1 MNPSGRTNTP
11 QQSSA
16 AVPPLPLETSPRTAS
31 SSGSQISSTGF
42 SSLSQ
47 SNSTISLLATSA
59 LTPQHTP
66 PPPVL
71 PTPTSLHTPRNPKTE
86 SEDNSSGSESVNWKL
101 PPKPKE
107 PGKQIT
113 QFTVHAQANTFWN
126 PKNKQT
132 AKSQAYLNA
141 VDLLERKSDAYARG
155 ALSKEEFFTEL
166 KRLDARE
173 ELKDALPTL
182 CNLIDKLKDNGELY
196 KYIISQTVIEEKAG
210 EKGNPLFRENRPG
223 ISLLSY
229 MIRRDINIQFKNDEG
244 WPFSEMAAQ
253 SIIAMDKSPV
263 FGKTRLKMTKEL
275 TQNENVKKDMKE
287 LTTDYINRVTHTL
300 FLRRGKLLTN
310 ETRELCQHFMTCCKE
325 AQFEMGKT
333 LRGAISFE
341 RLLFATL
348 FGLRC
353 VNAEF
358 VQAGLGLQTT
368 NTVYNNF
375 SVVFMM
381 LASTF
386 QASLNVLS
394 DPKATVD
401 EFTQSM
407 IPSLDVIINCLLLQ
421 RAQPPSP
428 PAALLKPPSVIDNI
442 TDSMSGLLGRKRKD

>member
-1 MNPSGRTNTP
+1 MNPPSRTNNLP
-11 QQSSA
+11 QSSA
-16 AVPPLPLETSPRTAS
+16 GVPPLPLDISPRAS
-31 SSGSQISSTGF
+31 TPSSGSQISSNG
-42 SSLSQ
+42 SILSQ
-47 SNSTISLLATSA
+47 SNSTISLLAANA
-59 LTPQHTP
+59 LTPQNTP
-66 PPPVL
+66 PPPML
-71 PTPTSLHTPRNPKTE
+71 PTPTSLHTPRNPKAE

-141 VDLLERKSDAYARG
+141 ADILERKSDAYGRG
-155 ALSKEEFFTEL
+155 TLSKEEFFTEL

-173 ELKDALPTL
+173 ELKDTLPTL
-182 CNLIDKLKDNGELY
+182 CRLIDNLNDKGELY
-196 KYIISQTVIEEKAG
+196 KFIISQTVTEEKAG

-229 MIRRDINIQFKNDEG
+229 MIRRDINAQFKSDEG

-253 SIIAMDKSPV
+253 SIIAMEKSPV

-275 TQNENVKKDMKE
+275 MLNENVQKDMKE

-300 FLRRGKLLTN
+300 FQRKGKLLTN
-310 ETRELCQHFMTCCKE
+310 ETRELCLHFITCCKE
-325 AQFEMGKT
+325 IQFEMGKT
-333 LRGAISFE
+333 TRGAISFE

-368 NTVYNNF
+368 NIIYNNF

-381 LASTF
+381 LASKF
-386 QASLNVLS
+386 QACLNTLT
-394 DPKATVD
+394 DPKATLD
-401 EFTQSM
+401 EFTQSI
-407 IPSLDVIINCLLLQ
+407 IPPLDVIINCLLLQ
-421 RAQPPSP
+421 RIYPPSP
-428 PAALLKPPSVIDNI
+428 PPSLLKPPSVIDNI